1 MLAITGAIDI
11 FENFATLDAV
21 VTAIS
26 LMGVGLLGNWF
37 VNYSGPAILAASPVR
52 RNRIPPSIPFFAM
65 VMWMFVAISGT
76 AIPERLLGQ
85 TEEWVLEFYKYLWMA
100 IVELVLLAVLLY
112 FAKVYFA
119 RGLKGMGFN
128 FRTVFTDLKAGTVNL
143 VAVYPL
149 VMAGI
154 LVMALV
160 GKLIWGADF
169 QVETSEGLV
178 AVTSYRQI
186 SLRILLFVFVVLI
199 VPVFEE
205 VLFRGFLQSMVL
217 GYVQRPWVAIA
228 LTSLI
233 FTSLHPSTHWLGVF
247 MLSCGMGYAYERSGS
262 MLRSIFMHMLFNG
275 MSMTSTLLSG

>member
-1 MLAITGAIDI
+1 MDIAGAIDI
-11 FENFATLDAV
+11 FENFTALDAV
-21 VTAIS
+21 VTAMS
-26 LMGVGLLGNWF
+26 LAGLALLVNWF
-37 VNYSGPAILAASPVR
+37 VNYSGPQILATSPVR

-65 VMWMFVAISGT
+65 VLWMFVAISGT
-76 AIPERLLGQ
+76 VIPEYMFNQ
-85 TEEWVLEFYKYLWMA
+85 AQEWVLEFYKYLWMA
-100 IVELVLLAVLLY
+100 IVELALLAVLLY
-112 FAKVYFA
+112 FGKAYFT

-128 FRTVFTDLKAGTVNL
+128 FKTIITDIKAGTVNL

-154 LVMALV
+154 FVMVLA
-160 GKLIWGADF
+160 GKLIWGSDF
-169 QVETSEGLV
+169 QMEVSEGLV
-178 AVTSYRQI
+178 AVTSYPQI

-205 VLFRGFLQSMVL
+205 VLFRGFLQSMVR
-217 GYVQRPWVAIA
+217 GYVQRPWAAIA

-262 MLRSIFMHMLFNG
+262 LFRSIFMHMLFNG
-275 MSMTSTLLSG
+275 ISMTATLLSG